1 MDRVALDLGFIQ
13 IYWYSICLFV
23 GMLAA
28 SFVIYR
34 EAKRRGI
41 DDDTLINLTFSTI
54 LFGIIG
60 ARLYYVIFN
69 FPYYSKHPL
78 EILEIWNG
86 GLAIHGGLLFGLI
99 SIISNCKKK
108 RISVMRMLDIIV
120 VGLILGQAI
129 GRWGNFFNSE
139 AYGAI
144 TTLETLQ
151 SQGIPKFIIDGMY
164 IMGEYRQPTFF
175 YE

>member
-60 ARLYYVIFN
+60 ARLYYVLFNLEYYITVILFCQHFYAPIF
-69 FPYYSKHPL
+69 
-78 EILEIWNG
+78 
-86 GLAIHGGLLFGLI
+86 
-99 SIISNCKKK
+99 
-108 RISVMRMLDIIV
+108 
-120 VGLILGQAI
+120 LGC
-129 GRWGNFFNSE
+129 NS
-139 AYGAI
+139 
-144 TTLETLQ
+144 
-151 SQGIPKFIIDGMY
+151 
-164 IMGEYRQPTFF
+164 YR
-175 YE
+175 

>member
-41 DDDTLINLTFSTI
+41 DDETLINLTFSTI

-60 ARLYYVIFN
+60 ARLYYVAFN

-99 SIISNCKKK
+99 S
-108 RISVMRMLDIIV
+108 V
-120 VGLILGQAI
+120 
-129 GRWGNFFNSE
+129 
-139 AYGAI
+139 
-144 TTLETLQ
+144 
-151 SQGIPKFIIDGMY
+151 
-164 IMGEYRQPTFF
+164 
-175 YE
+175 